1 MVASLCLT
9 FNWSSILLVTST
21 FLFLL
26 RMKSI
31 LVANKHNVLFIHI
44 SSFPFFAH
52 LTDSSIMY
60 FPLLTHPSHPTLA
73 WKLLF
78 LMTSIYARAA
88 AHSKN
93 RIVILTINLSR
104 SLQMSESI
112 WCMDT
117 VNCQEGTY
125 MYDNV
130 EDSGLRMRKRLSCTV
145 KPPNRGHFGDGPFVP
160 CREVVLFLEVLF

>member
-1 MVASLCLT
+1 MNQQLKCTEMLLRNFLYSLEHCIAPSYHKVTVASLCLT

-44 SSFPFFAH
+44 SSFFAH

-73 WKLLF
+73 RKLLF

-112 WCMDT
+112 
-117 VNCQEGTY
+117 
-125 MYDNV
+125 
-130 EDSGLRMRKRLSCTV
+130 
-145 KPPNRGHFGDGPFVP
+145 
-160 CREVVLFLEVLF
+160 